1 MITPNKNNFGQYQMQ
16 ANTDI
21 SDMKNQPSPIRLQ
34 NILSDE
40 KEQVQRERE
49 RLLKLADN
57 MTKNYE
63 LTRSVGVPNQKNL

>member
-40 KEQVQRERE
+40 KEQV
-49 RLLKLADN
+49 
-57 MTKNYE
+57 
-63 LTRSVGVPNQKNL
+63 